1 MKKLS
6 LTLILILSAFCAF
19 AQKYVPQIKAGTV
32 LTYTAQSRNTGS
44 SAPVTLTII
53 SVTDPVKIKWDI
65 QAVGTGFY
73 TMSAQS
79 LKSASQTIAKEPEP
93 NVVTALDTNQTLIL
107 LSKDAYK
114 SMVDNKTFVLNGYT
128 FNVQPDTS
136 TFTINDRVASV
147 TLARTQRGHREIL
160 ILNNPDFP
168 IICKAHKV
176 TPYIDFWLSGL
187 KE

>member
-6 LTLILILSAFCAF
+6 LVLVLIFIAFCAS

-44 SAPVTLTII
+44 SAPVTLTIM

-65 QAVGTGFY
+65 QGVGTGFY
-73 TMSAQS
+73 TMDAKSI
-79 LKSASQTIAKEPEP
+79 KSASQTIAKEPEP
-93 NVVTALDTNQTLIL
+93 NITTAIDTNQTLIL

-114 SMVDNKTFVLNGYT
+114 SMMDNKNFVLNGYT
-128 FNVQPDTS
+128 FIVQPDTS
-136 TFTINDRVASV
+136 TFTINNKAANV
-147 TLARTQRGHREIL
+147 TFAKTQRGHREIL

-168 IICKAHKV
+168 IICNAHKV